1 MFIILAS
8 ISALLM
14 AVVEIYFFTR
24 EKTAGSIIRII
35 LKNLFTVD
43 LLSLAF
49 ERYVMKYQHFL
60 DTSGYDKINFLK
72 FFWASIFIGV
82 ALQFIFALFN
92 GFLFFEPHVQEK
104 RKHGAR
110 AVKVISTILFAL
122 GCAAYFGTIWGK
134 GAFGDVTGDQLIV
147 NLTSPTEGTEASVYI
162 DGFEGPV
169 FQTLLCTTVFALIDF
184 AKFKVVYKNR
194 DKIVTIIPELCKRLV
209 CLALAIV
216 MLVGGVSYG
225 YKEFSLRQ
233 VINAYLMDS
242 EFLEET
248 YVDAAQ
254 AKVTFP
260 EKKRNLI
267 HIYLESYENS
277 YLSKDLGGFMDT
289 NLMPELTELAE
300 TGIIFSD
307 TESKFGGP
315 IQGTGTNWSIAS
327 MINQT
332 TGLPMKTPGKPNDY
346 GSPDKFLPGAYAL
359 GDMLEAQ
366 GYEQTVMIGS
376 SASFGG
382 LGYYYNNHGN
392 WTVFDYNYAIE
403 NGYLPEGYKVW
414 WGFEDDK
421 LYEFAKAE
429 ITRLYETGKPFNF
442 TVENADTHR
451 PGGYI
456 GENTPT
462 PYENSYANAVAYS
475 SSEVVKF
482 VQWIQS
488 QPFYE
493 NTTIV
498 LIGDHLS
505 METDFFEFYGFTPEY
520 ERRQFNLILNPDP
533 SVANVSTSVT
543 TNRLWSNW
551 DLYPTIL
558 ASIGAKIDGERLG
571 IGTNLFSGDETVFE
585 QYGVDF
591 VNAELEKASDL
602 YTNEILGGQT
612 ELDEEQARL
621 NHHND

>member
-8 ISALLM
+8 ISAILM
-14 AVVEIYFFTR
+14 AAIELAFFTR
-24 EKTAGSIIRII
+24 ERKTGNCIRII

-43 LLSLAF
+43 LLSIAVQ
-49 ERYVMKYQHFL
+49 RYVMKYKHFL
-60 DTSGYDKINFLK
+60 DASAYDKNNFLK
-72 FFWASIFIGV
+72 FFIVSLAVGV
-82 ALQFIFALFN
+82 ILQFIFALFN
-92 GFLFFEPHVQEK
+92 GYIFFEPHIQEK

-134 GAFGDVTGDQLIV
+134 GAFGDVTGDQLLV
-147 NLTSPTEGTEASVYI
+147 NLTSPTEGTEMSVYI

-169 FQTLLCTTVFALIDF
+169 FQTLLCTTIFALIDF
-184 AKFKVVYKNR
+184 AKFKVVYKNLG
-194 DKIVTIIPELCKRLV
+194 KIKTILPEQCKRLV
-209 CLALAIV
+209 CLVLALL

-233 VINAYLMDS
+233 VFNAYLIDS
-242 EFLEET
+242 EFFEEV
-248 YVDAAQ
+248 YVDASQ

-260 EKKRNLI
+260 QKKRNLI
-267 HIYLESYENS
+267 HIYLESYEIS
-277 YLSKDLGGFMDT
+277 YLSKELGGFMDT
-289 NLMPELTELAE
+289 NLMPELTELSYS
-300 TGIIFSD
+300 GIIFSD
-307 TESKFGGP
+307 DDTKFGGP
-315 IQGTGTNWSIAS
+315 QVGTGTNWSVAS

-332 TGLPMKTPGKPNDY
+332 TGLPMKAPGKQNDY

-366 GYEQTVMIGS
+366 GYEQTVMIGA
-376 SASFGG
+376 SANFGG

-392 WTVFDYNYAIE
+392 WTVFDYNYAID

-421 LYEFAKAE
+421 LYEFAKDE

-462 PYENSYANAVAYS
+462 PYENSYANAIAYS
-475 SSEVVKF
+475 SSQVVEF
-482 VQWIQS
+482 VKWIQE

-505 METDFFEFYGFTPEY
+505 MDTEFFEYYGFTDDY
-520 ERRQFNLILNPDP
+520 QRKQYSLILNPDP
-533 SVANVSTSVT
+533 SVANPSKSVT
-543 TNRLWSNW
+543 NNRLWSNW
-551 DLYPTIL
+551 DMYPTIL
-558 ASIGAKIDGERLG
+558 ASIGVQIEGERLG
-571 IGTNLFSGDETVFE
+571 IGTNLFSGNETVFE

-591 VNAELEKASDL
+591 VNTELEKSSDL

-612 ELDEEQARL
+612 ELDETQARA
-621 NHHND
+621 NHQNK